1 MCGVSYG
8 GCESLQLWDD
18 CRASPRH
25 SNEETAMQIIVKTS
39 RFEFAADRCGV
50 YVRLGRRDWYWPKG
64 N

>member
-1 MCGVSYG
+1 
-8 GCESLQLWDD
+8 
-18 CRASPRH
+18 
-25 SNEETAMQIIVKTS
+25 MQIIVKTS